1 MKAQRN
7 AVAKKPA
14 MKAKAKAV
22 LKKHK
27 AGTAVKTLTWAKRLA
42 LRPKGCSKCRWKPG
56 CTPSCFK
63 K

>member
-14 MKAKAKAV
+14 MKAKANAV
-22 LKKHK
+22 LKKYK

-42 LRPKGCSKCRWKPG
+42 LRPGGCSKCKWKSG
-56 CTPSCFK
+56 CAPSCFK